1 MMVSNHASGGSGEA
15 GNMSQ
20 PLSQSL
26 AEILREDSAAAGLT
40 LNRLLER
47 TQGRG
52 LFLVIILLCLPFIV
66 PVSLPGL
73 STLMGSIILLLSLR
87 LALGKS
93 ARLPAFLGERVLPRS
108 VQQRAVG
115 GSVKFLRWLEKFI
128 RPRRTRWL
136 GTRPAKLANIFF
148 IAALSLL
155 LALPLPTPPFF
166 FSNSL
171 PSYAIILIAASMME
185 EDGVLIWIAYAMVL
199 ANVVFFTLVGGA
211 IAAAIAYGWEALLKH
226 FSGQ

>member
-1 MMVSNHASGGSGEA
+1 MN
-15 GNMSQ
+15 Q

-26 AEILREDSAAAGLT
+26 AEILREDSGPAGLT

-47 TQGRG
+47 TEGRG
-52 LFLVIILLCLPFIV
+52 IFLVIILLCLPFII
-66 PVSLPGL
+66 PASIPGL
-73 STLMGSIILLLSLR
+73 STLLGSIILLLSLR
-87 LALGKS
+87 LALGKT
-93 ARLPAFLGERVLPRS
+93 ARLPAFLGERTLPRG

-136 GTRPAKLANIFF
+136 GTHPAKLLNTLL

-171 PSYAIILIAASMME
+171 PAYAIILLAASMME
-185 EDGVLIWIAYAMVL
+185 EDGVLIWIAYAVVL
-199 ANVVFFTLVGGA
+199 ANVVFFVLVAGT
-211 IAAAIAYGWEALLKH
+211 IAAAIAHGWELLVKY
-226 FSGQ
+226 FPAQ

>member
-1 MMVSNHASGGSGEA
+1 MMAQSPANVASGGT
-15 GNMSQ
+15 GNVNQ

-26 AEILREDSAAAGLT
+26 AEMLREDSAALT

-73 STLMGSIILLLSLR
+73 STVMGSVILLLSLR

-93 ARLPAFLGERVLPRS
+93 PRLPAFLGERVLPRGM
-108 VQQRAVG
+108 QQRAVV

-136 GTRPAKLANIFF
+136 ATRPARLANTLLL
-148 IAALSLL
+148 AALALL
-155 LALPLPTPPFF
+155 LALPLPSPPFF

-171 PSYAIILIAASMME
+171 PGYAIILIAASMME

-199 ANVVFFTLVGGA
+199 VNIVFFALVGGA
-211 IAAAIAYGWEALLKH
+211 IVTAIAHGWEALLKH
-226 FSGQ
+226 FSSP